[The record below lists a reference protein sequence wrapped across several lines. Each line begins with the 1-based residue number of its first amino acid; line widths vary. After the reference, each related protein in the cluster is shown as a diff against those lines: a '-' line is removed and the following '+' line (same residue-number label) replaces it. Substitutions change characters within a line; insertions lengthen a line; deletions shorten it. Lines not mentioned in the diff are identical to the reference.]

1 MREASLAVRL
11 MKIEGGEEHEVVSVP
26 PKEYTSG
33 NIPLAVN
40 LEPLGKYNVLLI
52 GKDAS
57 GNVNNLVSIPLD
69 VRKTGDFVHTGNG
82 GTGWG
87 FLILVVGLAGLTG
100 GVIYFW
106 RPKPATT
113 GTGNSS

>member
-40 LEPLGKYNVLLI
+40 LEPLGKYNPI
-52 GKDAS
+52 
-57 GNVNNLVSIPLD
+57 
-69 VRKTGDFVHTGNG
+69 NG
-82 GTGWG
+82 
-87 FLILVVGLAGLTG
+87 
-100 GVIYFW
+100 
-106 RPKPATT
+106 
-113 GTGNSS
+113 S